1 MKKEDFDI
9 KVFARRLSQL
19 IDETEENTYT
29 LADRLGLTPATISRY
44 ANGRM
49 APKVPTLYAMADI
62 FGVNPIWLFGFDVPK
77 YEEKGTLTNFPPN
90 ITNDYV
96 TFPVIGEVAAGYD
109 HIAVEDWE
117 GDTVDIPI
125 SYLKGRKKDEFF
137 VLRVKGESMY
147 PMYHDGDKVLVL
159 KQQSMDHSG
168 QVGVVLY
175 NGDLGTLKKVE
186 YIPGED
192 WMRLVPINPS
202 VPPTTITGADLE
214 QCKVLGVP
222 KLLIRELEQ

>member
-1 MKKEDFDI
+1 MNVGEYIKKLRIDKGYSQEQLGNLIGVQRAAVQKWECGKVQNLKRETI
-9 KVFARRLSQL
+9 KK
-19 IDETEENTYT
+19 
-29 LADRLGLTPATISRY
+29 LAI
-44 ANGRM
+44 
-49 APKVPTLYAMADI
+49 I
-62 FGVNPIWLFGFDVPK
+62 FDVSP
-77 YEEKGTLTNFPPN
+77 TSFIDADNDFSPN

-117 GDTVDIPI
+117 GDTVDIPL

-168 QVGVVLY
+168 QVGVVIY